1 MELTETLPQHKT
13 QRAKFLDQVLA
24 SEANKRFKNT
34 DCPYLMII
42 IIGKDNIMMQKTSV
56 QLLILNGT
64 TTIQCNH
71 SLSFKD
77 NPPLVTSR
85 IKEMYASGLLPGAA
99 YRGLLRQLRSEYK
112 DAL

>member
-71 SLSFKD
+71 SLSFK
-77 NPPLVTSR
+77 NYIIYR